1 MVCSEKFCFIE
12 KKFYLCVDMNW
23 VPTVC
28 EGRNSFV
35 FCIEKKDIFDIMA
48 KEIIY
53 LTAEGYKKLK
63 DDLDHMRSVERPAIS
78 AAIAEARD
86 KGDLSENAE
95 YDAAREAQ
103 GMLEMRIAKLE
114 DTLANARIID
124 ESKIDK
130 SKVQILSTVTLR
142 NMKTDKTVTYT
153 IVSENE
159 ANLREGKLAIGT
171 PIAKALLGKKKGE
184 QVEVTVPA
192 GTIPFEILDITI

>member
-1 MVCSEKFCFIE
+1 
-12 KKFYLCVDMNW
+12 
-23 VPTVC
+23 
-28 EGRNSFV
+28 
-35 FCIEKKDIFDIMA
+35 MA

-63 DDLDHMRSVERPAIS
+63 DDLDRMRSVERPAIS

-103 GMLEMRIAKLE
+103 GLLEMRIAKLE

-124 ESKIDK
+124 ESRIDK
-130 SKVQILSTVTLR
+130 GKVQILSTVTLR
-142 NMKTDKTVTYT
+142 NLKTNKDVRYT

-192 GTIPFEILDITI
+192 GTIHFEILDITI